1 MTASIRRRYVAYIVA
16 IFHLLTMSLF
26 TFQGAAMAQSVDDDP
41 PVIEMEVVLEGVR
54 GETQVFSATIT
65 DNIAVTDVTFHYRF
79 DGDSEYASV
88 EMALVPNTTVY
99 TASVSLIDD
108 DVNAIEYY
116 VEARDGGDNRTL
128 QGFSFDPLERS
139 LVSADSIAVA
149 SNAGGVSSLSTN
161 QKIIYGVLGLLVVG
175 ALAASAGGSSG
186 GSTGGPGPQV
196 PTQIFVEPF
205 Q

>member
-1 MTASIRRRYVAYIVA
+1 MIAINIRRYIAFLVS
-16 IFHLLTMSLF
+16 IFHLLTVSMFMLP
-26 TFQGAAMAQSVDDDP
+26 GAAIAQSVDDDP

-54 GETQVFSATIT
+54 GETQVFSASIT
-65 DNIAVTDVTFHYRF
+65 DNIAVTTVTFHYRF
-79 DGDSEYASV
+79 DGDARYDSV
-88 EMALVPNTTVY
+88 EMALIPNTSVY
-99 TASVSLIDD
+99 TATVSAIADD
-108 DVNAIEYY
+108 ANAIEYY

-149 SNAGGVSSLSTN
+149 TADTGVSSLSTN

-175 ALAASAGGSSG
+175 ALAASSGGSSG